1 MNNKIKLGLFL
12 LLVSCFWSLN
22 VKAQQEFMLNG
33 VLFENGSKIR
43 IALAEV
49 GNKRNGYVVGSN
61 DIGLFQIRA
70 VVGDTLVVVKR
81 GFNDLTV
88 VVKSTKDLVLV
99 LNRSVNMLNEVVI
112 TGESKKQTLDAI
124 KKDFKDK
131 GSFYGGKPPLLSYLF
146 TPLTAFYELFGRTPR
161 NARRF
166 NNYYNTELQQTHVDQ
181 FFNKTLINKYTGLEG
196 KQLDDFMINYR
207 PDYEKAKNW
216 NQYDGVKWI
225 TESYKKYTDTAGK
238 KVN

>member
-1 MNNKIKLGLFL
+1 MNHKIKLSIIFFFASL
-12 LLVSCFWSLN
+12 LWSMSL
-22 VKAQQEFMLNG
+22 KAQQEFMLNG
-33 VLFENGSKIR
+33 VLFESGTKIR

-61 DIGLFQIRA
+61 DMGLFQIRA
-70 VVGDTLVVVKR
+70 MVGDTLVIMKR

-88 VVKSTKDLVLV
+88 VVKSTKDVVLQ
-99 LNRSVNMLNEVVI
+99 LNRGNMLNEVVI
-112 TGESKKQTLDAI
+112 TGEGKKQTLDAI

-146 TPLTAFYELFGRTPR
+146 TPLTAFYELFGRTPK

-166 NNYYNTELQQTHVDQ
+166 NNYYNTELQQTHIDQ

-196 KQLDDFMINYR
+196 KALDDFMINYR
-207 PDYEKAKNW
+207 PDYDKAKNW

-225 TESYKKYTDTAGK
+225 TDSYKKYSDTLGK
-238 KVN
+238 SIK

>member
-1 MNNKIKLGLFL
+1 MNHKIKLSIIFFFASFL
-12 LLVSCFWSLN
+12 WSMSL
-22 VKAQQEFMLNG
+22 KAQQEFMLNG
-33 VLFENGSKIR
+33 VLFENGTKIR

-70 VVGDTLVVVKR
+70 VVGDTLVIAKR

-88 VVKSTKDLVLV
+88 VVKSTKDMVLQ
-99 LNRSVNMLNEVVI
+99 LNRGNMLNEVVI
-112 TGESKKQTLDAI
+112 TGEGKKQTLDAI

-146 TPLTAFYELFGRTPR
+146 TPLTAFYELFGRTPK

-166 NNYYNTELQQTHVDQ
+166 NNYYNTELQQTHIDQ
-181 FFNKTLINKYTGLEG
+181 FFNKTLINKYTGLQG
-196 KQLDDFMINYR
+196 KALDDFMINYR
-207 PDYEKAKNW
+207 PDYDKAKNW

-225 TESYKKYTDTAGK
+225 TDSYKKYSDTLGK
-238 KVN
+238 SVK

>member
-1 MNNKIKLGLFL
+1 MNNQTKLGFILFF
-12 LLVSCFWSLN
+12 VSCCWSMGL
-22 VKAQQEFMLNG
+22 KAQQEFMLNG
-33 VLFENGSKIR
+33 VLFENGTKIR

-70 VVGDTLVVVKR
+70 MVGDTLVIAKR

-88 VVKSTKDLVLV
+88 VVKSTKDMVLQ
-99 LNRSVNMLNEVVI
+99 LNRGNMLNEVVI
-112 TGESKKQTLDAI
+112 TGEGKKQTLDAI
-124 KKDFKDK
+124 KKDFKNK

-146 TPLTAFYELFGRTPR
+146 TPLTAIYELFGRTPR

-166 NNYYNTELQQTHVDQ
+166 NNYYNTELEQTHIDQ

-196 KQLDDFMINYR
+196 KALDDFMINYR
-207 PDYEKAKNW
+207 PDYDKAKNW

-225 TESYKKYTDTAGK
+225 TDSYKKYSDTLGK
-238 KVN
+238 SIK

>member
-1 MNNKIKLGLFL
+1 MNNRIKLCFILF
-12 LLVSCFWSLN
+12 VTSCFWSLGL
-22 VKAQQEFMLNG
+22 KAQQEFMLNG
-33 VLFENGSKIR
+33 VLFENGTKIR

-70 VVGDTLVVVKR
+70 VVGDTLVIAKR

-88 VVKSTKDLVLV
+88 VVKSTKDMVLQ
-99 LNRSVNMLNEVVI
+99 LNRGNMLNEVVI
-112 TGESKKQTLDAI
+112 TGEGKKQTLDAI

-166 NNYYNTELQQTHVDQ
+166 NNYYNTELQQTHIDQ

-196 KQLDDFMINYR
+196 KALDDFMINFR
-207 PDYEKAKNW
+207 PDYDKSKNW
-216 NQYDGVKWI
+216 TQYDGVKWI
-225 TESYKKYTDTAGK
+225 TDSYKKYSDTLGK
-238 KVN
+238 SKK